1 MTPEDSLQQF
11 IDRFAPKIAELAA
24 AAVFRLR
31 ELLPN
36 AVVLVYDNYNALA
49 IGFGPSE
56 SAREGI
62 FSLAVYASKV
72 NLNFLQGGVSSLRD
86 PDGLLQG
93 SGSLNRFVTLVG
105 VETLDDPAVTDLM
118 RQAIDAASKP
128 LDPTAKGYVV
138 VKSISAK
145 QRPRRS

>member
-1 MTPEDSLQQF
+1 LTPEDSLQQF